1 MRIRRAIISIILILS
16 VFASTVVM
24 MRFDSEKAD
33 ILLKE
38 AQAATYDDSGFVEY
52 VPAADMAADYG
63 TAENPF
69 TVLEIVPYEGYA
81 EIGYLTGGKE
91 PVDMEHLCE
100 IALGTETSEQISA
113 SAASKFIE
121 HLANR
126 GYMTLLTEA

>member
-16 VFASTVVM
+16 VLASTVVM

-38 AQAATYDDSGFVEY
+38 AQAATYDDNGFVEY

-69 TVLEIVPYEGYA
+69 TVLEIVPYERRKRPLY
-81 EIGYLTGGKE
+81 ESIKRMQLPIYKY
-91 PVDMEHLCE
+91 V
-100 IALGTETSEQISA
+100 SA
-113 SAASKFIE
+113 VFGI
-121 HLANR
+121 L
-126 GYMTLLTEA
+126 